1 MDCLRWQLVCSES
14 SSGIWIRS
22 TETNSYTC
30 SYYNSLSITYK
41 CFNGK
46 WVVLTNDNIY
56 HEFDE
61 IYCVGPE
68 SKAMCD

>member
-1 MDCLRWQLVCSES
+1 M
-14 SSGIWIRS
+14 
-22 TETNSYTC
+22 
-30 SYYNSLSITYK
+30 

-46 WVVLTNDNIY
+46 WTVLTNDNIY